1 MGFQDEVVESGKDIK
16 IFVSCRIDTDSN
28 LIHNPLYVPVRCG
41 AVFDTSSSS
50 KYLGDNS
57 GDNISD
63 RRNSFCEFTVQYWAW
78 KNVKADYYGLCHY
91 RRYLTFSKKES
102 RANAQEQVM
111 EGMLDNHAI
120 AKYDLLNEK
129 RMRSIIEGCDAVV
142 NEAADVNHIPT
153 PLGFQHSVYNHWAA
167 HDGMFF
173 DKRVIP
179 LLMETIH
186 ELKPQYYED
195 AVAYMHDKWH
205 RGYNCYV
212 MKKDLFDEMCSF
224 QFPIMFAMEM
234 KLSENGMSKQFGRTL
249 GYLGEMMYGIFIYY
263 LEKQHKYKIKSVQL
277 VYFEQTVPPNSILQR
292 LIDRFLFWAK
302 FRFENIGYRLLPKN
316 TRRRNFVKKIYF
328 SIVKR

>member
-91 RRYLTFSKKES
+91 RRYLTFSKKEF

-142 NEAADVNHIPT
+142 NEAAAVNHIPT

>member
-1 MGFQDEVVESGKDIK
+1 MNPMVNRTVKNSDIK
-16 IFVSCRIDTDSN
+16 IFVSRRIDTSSVAVS
-28 LIHNPLYVPVRCG
+28 NPLYVPVVCG
-41 AVFDTSSSS
+41 SCYA
-50 KYLGDNS
+50 KNINS
-57 GDNISD
+57 QFTRDDKGNNISQK
-63 RRNSFCEFTVQYWAW
+63 RNSFCEFTVQYWAW

-91 RRYLTFSKKES
+91 RRYLTFSKKRF

-120 AKYDLLNEK
+120 AKYDLLNER
-129 RMRSIIEGCDAVV
+129 RMRNIIEGCDAVV
-142 NEAADVNHIPT
+142 NEAADVNQIPT
-153 PLGFQHSVYNHWAA
+153 PRGFQHSVYDHWAA

-173 DKRVIP
+173 DKRVLP

-186 ELKPQYYED
+186 ELKPQFYEY

-224 QFPIMFAMEM
+224 QFPIMFAMEK

-263 LEKQHKYKIKSVQL
+263 LEKQHRYKIQTAQL
-277 VYFEQTVPPNSILQR
+277 VYFEQTVPPHSVCQR
-292 LIDRFLFWAK
+292 IIDRFLFWAK
-302 FRFENIGYRLLPKN
+302 FRFEDVGYRLLPKN

-328 SIVKR
+328 FIVKR

>member
-1 MGFQDEVVESGKDIK
+1 MGSQDEVVESGKDIK
-16 IFVSCRIDTDSN
+16 IFVSRRIDTDST

-41 AVFDTSSSS
+41 AVFDAGSSS

-91 RRYLTFSKKES
+91 RRYLTFSKKRF

-120 AKYDLLNEK
+120 AKYDLLKER
-129 RMRSIIEGCDAVV
+129 RMRNIIEGCDAVV
-142 NEAADVNHIPT
+142 NEAADVNQIPT
-153 PLGFQHSVYNHWAA
+153 PRGFQHSVYDHWAA

-173 DKRVIP
+173 DKRVLP

-186 ELKPQYYED
+186 ELKPQFYEY

-224 QFPIMFAMEM
+224 QFPIMFAMEK

-263 LEKQHKYKIKSVQL
+263 LEKQHRYKIQTAQL
-277 VYFEQTVPPNSILQR
+277 VYFERTVPPHSVCQR

-302 FRFENIGYRLLPKN
+302 FRFENVGYRLMPKN
-316 TRRRNFVKKIYF
+316 SKRRNFVKKIYF

>member
-78 KNVKADYYGLCHY
+78 KNVKADHYGLCHY
-91 RRYLTFSKKES
+91 RRYLTFSKKEF

-212 MKKDLFDEMCSF
+212 MKKDLFGEMCSF

>member
-91 RRYLTFSKKES
+91 RRYLTFSKKEF

-263 LEKQHKYKIKSVQL
+263 LEKRHKYKIKSVQL
-277 VYFEQTVPPNSILQR
+277 VYFEQTAPPNSILQR

>member
-91 RRYLTFSKKES
+91 RRYLTFSKKEF

-111 EGMLDNHAI
+111 EGILDDHAI

-142 NEAADVNHIPT
+142 NEAADVNYIPT

-224 QFPIMFAMEM
+224 QFPIMFAMEK
-234 KLSENGMSKQFGRTL
+234 KLSKNGMSKQFGRTL

-277 VYFEQTVPPNSILQR
+277 VYFEQTVPPNSIIQR

-302 FRFENIGYRLLPKN
+302 FRFENVGYRLMPKN
-316 TRRRNFVKKIYF
+316 SRRRNFVKRIYF

>member
-1 MGFQDEVVESGKDIK
+1 MGFQDEVVESGKNIK

-91 RRYLTFSKKES
+91 RRYLTFSKKEF

-212 MKKDLFDEMCSF
+212 MKKDLFNEMCSF

>member
-91 RRYLTFSKKES
+91 RRYLTFSKKEF

-195 AVAYMHDKWH
+195 AVAYMAPW
-205 RGYNCYV
+205 
-212 MKKDLFDEMCSF
+212 
-224 QFPIMFAMEM
+224 I
-234 KLSENGMSKQFGRTL
+234 
-249 GYLGEMMYGIFIYY
+249 
-263 LEKQHKYKIKSVQL
+263 
-277 VYFEQTVPPNSILQR
+277 
-292 LIDRFLFWAK
+292 
-302 FRFENIGYRLLPKN
+302 
-316 TRRRNFVKKIYF
+316 
-328 SIVKR
+328 

>member
-91 RRYLTFSKKES
+91 RRYLTFNKKEF

-179 LLMETIH
+179 LLMESIH

-224 QFPIMFAMEM
+224 QFPIMFAMEK

-277 VYFEQTVPPNSILQR
+277 VYFEQTVPPHSILQR
-292 LIDRFLFWAK
+292 LIDQFLFCAK

>member
-91 RRYLTFSKKES
+91 RRYLTFSKKEF

-234 KLSENGMSKQFGRTL
+234 KLSENGMSNQFGRTL

>member
-1 MGFQDEVVESGKDIK
+1 MRSQDEVVESVKDIK
-16 IFVSCRIDTDSN
+16 IFVSRRIDTDST

-41 AVFDTSSSS
+41 AVFDTSESPA
-50 KYLGDNS
+50 YAGDNS

-91 RRYLTFSKKES
+91 RRYLTFSKKRF
-102 RANAQEQVM
+102 RANAQNQVM
-111 EGMLDNHAI
+111 EGMLDDHAI
-120 AKYDLLNEK
+120 AKYDFLNEK
-129 RMRSIIEGCDAVV
+129 RMRDIIEGCDAVV

-153 PLGFQHSVYNHWAA
+153 PRGFQHSVYDHWAA

-173 DKRVIP
+173 DKRVLP
-179 LLMETIH
+179 LFMDTIH
-186 ELKPQYYED
+186 EIEPQYYEA
-195 AVAYMHDKWH
+195 AVEYMHGKWH

-212 MKKDLFDEMCSF
+212 MKNTLFNEMCSF
-224 QFPIMFAMEM
+224 QFTVMFSMEK
-234 KLSENGMSKQFGRTL
+234 KLSENGMGKDFGRLL

>member
-91 RRYLTFSKKES
+91 RRYLTFSKKEF

-249 GYLGEMMYGIFIYY
+249 GYLEEMMYGIFIYY

>member
-28 LIHNPLYVPVRCG
+28 LIHNPLYVPVRCS

-91 RRYLTFSKKES
+91 RRYLTFSKKEF

-234 KLSENGMSKQFGRTL
+234 KLSANGMSKQFGRTL

>member
-28 LIHNPLYVPVRCG
+28 LIHDPLYVPVRCG

-91 RRYLTFSKKES
+91 RRYLTFSKKEF

-277 VYFEQTVPPNSILQR
+277 VYFEQTVSPNSILQR